1 MAATD
6 IKERRVEIELLIAD
20 DNIAEAV
27 KRLMDYVRDFSADNE
42 DLNEV
47 IVISAN
53 FKRLEKAER
62 RGMIDFDEVGSRR
75 DKLLYQ
81 VFGLMDTVT
90 GALGGV
96 AA

>member
-81 VFGLMDTVT
+81 VFGLMDSVT
-90 GALGGV
+90 GILGGV
-96 AA
+96 AT

>member
-1 MAATD
+1 MASPD

-20 DNIAEAV
+20 DNIGEAV
-27 KRLMDYVRDFSADNE
+27 KRLMDYVRDLSTDKE

-62 RGMIDFDEVGSRR
+62 RGLIDFDEVGSRR

-81 VFGLMDTVT
+81 VFGLMDSVT
-90 GALGGV
+90 SALGGV